1 MERDR
6 RYVEHV
12 LAPRYAFACQEELP
26 YLIEILVAHTMML
39 RRQRILSDE
48 AAGATVRALSAVAA
62 ERMPPNDPRFEDLFF
77 VIEECVADATG
88 GQGDLRIALSRNDT
102 WATLTRM
109 MLRDQVLDII
119 EALDDLRDAV
129 LDQAGRHRT
138 TVMMAHTHHQHAQ
151 PTSVGHYLLAAGA
164 TIGRCVD
171 RYRDALERLD
181 RSPMGAGALTTTAF
195 PIDRAYT
202 ASLLGFLGPVE
213 NSYDAVAAA
222 DYVAEVAGCHGALAT
237 SLSRIVQDLI
247 LWASSE
253 VGALELAPGLVQIS
267 SIMPQKRN
275 PVALE
280 HVRSDLSRLL
290 GTCLEIWA
298 SAHNVPFGDVND
310 PFDDLLP
317 PLTTAHRQLRG
328 TIRLLAQIVASATIR
343 PDGWA
348 AALRGTFA
356 TSTEL
361 ADTLVRVGGLHF
373 PEAHAAVTHLV
384 ADRRRRGAGFAEVGQ
399 EELQSAVLAT
409 TGRVV
414 RLPADAI
421 ARAVDP
427 EQFVARRNV
436 LGGPGPEAVETMLTE
451 AHARLAASRQA
462 SRAARERLEMARNA
476 RAGAAEGQRPPHRGT

>member
-1 MERDR
+1 MERDP

-12 LAPRYAFACQEELP
+12 LAPRYAFACEEELP
-26 YLIEILVAHTMML
+26 YLIEILVAHTIML
-39 RRQRILSDE
+39 RRQRILSD
-48 AAGATVRALSAVAA
+48 AAADATVRALRAIAG
-62 ERMPPNDPRFEDLFF
+62 ERMPPYDPRFEDLFF
-77 VIEECVADATG
+77 VIEGRVAATTG
-88 GQGDLRIALSRNDT
+88 GQGEFRIALSRNDT

-109 MLRDQVLDII
+109 MLRDQLLGII
-119 EALDDLRDAV
+119 EALDELREAV

-151 PTSVGHYLLAAGA
+151 PTSLAHYLLAAA
-164 TIGRCVD
+164 AVVGRCVD
-171 RYRDALERLD
+171 RYQDALDRLD
-181 RSPMGAGALTTTAF
+181 RSPMGAGALTTTGF

-202 ASLLGFLGPVE
+202 ASLLGFPAPVE
-213 NSYDAVAAA
+213 NSYDAVSAA
-222 DYVAEVAGCHGALAT
+222 DYVAEVAGCHATLAT

-290 GTCLEIWA
+290 GTCLEVWA

-317 PLTTAHRQLRG
+317 SLTAAHRQLRG
-328 TIRLLAQIVASATIR
+328 TIRLLGRIAATATIR
-343 PDGWA
+343 AEGWA

-361 ADTLVRVGGLHF
+361 ADTLVRDGGLRF

-384 ADRRRRGAGFAEVGQ
+384 AGRRAKGQSFAGIGPQ
-399 EELQSAVLAT
+399 ELEAAVLAA
-409 TGRVV
+409 TGRAV
-414 RLPADAI
+414 RLSADAI
-421 ARAVDP
+421 ERAVDP
-427 EQFVARRNV
+427 QRFVAGRTV
-436 LGGPGPEAVETMLTE
+436 LGGPAPEAVDAML
-451 AHARLAASRQA
+451 AAARTSLAASRET
-462 SRAARERLEMARNA
+462 SRSVRGRLEVAREA
-476 RAGAAEGQRPPHRGT
+476 RAEGVGAGRAPRRN